1 MRREERLGAAAFVAG
16 ASGVLPRAHLTAPAP
31 RHYVEDMQPPQAPGA
46 GSPAG
51 PVQVAEGLEGI
62 VAAESRIC
70 FVDGIQGRLF
80 YQGYD
85 IHDLAAHAGFEE
97 VAYLLW
103 HGDLP
108 TRAQLDALN
117 EELVAARPL
126 PQPVLDLL
134 CSLPRDVP
142 PMDALRTA
150 VSALGIY
157 DPESRDDSQP
167 ANVRKSVRL
176 TAQTATIV
184 AAIGRCREGKAPV
197 APDPALSHAA
207 NFLHML
213 WGRRPDETGVKTAE
227 IALIL
232 HADHELNAS
241 TFAARVTAATLSD
254 MHSAITSAIGTL
266 KGPLH
271 GGANEAVMRLLLR
284 VGDPAKVVPAARE
297 ILAAG
302 RKIPGFGHRVYK
314 TEDPRATHLRRMS
327 EELGRRRG
335 EPKWFEMSRAL
346 ERFMLAEKHIN
357 ANVDF
362 YSASSYYYLGFP
374 LELFTPFFAVSRI
387 SGWTAHVLEQLADNR
402 IIRPRAEYVGPRNR
416 TYVPIGQRR

>member
-1 MRREERLGAAAFVAG
+1 M
-16 ASGVLPRAHLTAPAP
+16 
-31 RHYVEDMQPPQAPGA
+31 QAPA
-46 GSPAG
+46 GSPPPSHGA
-51 PVQVAEGLEGI
+51 PSTQVAEGLEGV

-70 FVDGIQGRLF
+70 FVDGVEGRLI

-85 IHDLAAHAGFEE
+85 IHDLVAHAGFEE

-108 TRAQLDALN
+108 TRAQLDVLN
-117 EELVAARPL
+117 DELIAARTL
-126 PQPVLDLL
+126 PEPAANLL
-134 CSLPRDVP
+134 RSFPRDVL

-150 VSALGIY
+150 ISALGIY
-157 DPESRDDSQP
+157 DPDSRDNSAA
-167 ANVRKSVRL
+167 ANLRKSVRL

-184 AAIGRCREGKAPV
+184 AAIGRYREGKDPV
-197 APDPALSHAA
+197 APDPSLSHAA
-207 NFLHML
+207 NFLAML
-213 WGRRPDETGVKTAE
+213 WGRRPDDTSVKTIE

-241 TFAARVTAATLSD
+241 TFAARVTAATLAD

-271 GGANEAVMRLLLR
+271 GGANEAVMRLLLGI
-284 VGDPAKVVPAARE
+284 GDPAKVIPAARE
-297 ILAAG
+297 MLAAKK
-302 RKIPGFGHRVYK
+302 KIPGFGHRVYR
-314 TEDPRATHLRRMS
+314 TEDPRATHLRKMS
-327 EELGRRRG
+327 EELGRRKG

-346 ERFMLAEKHIN
+346 EQFMLSEKKIY

-362 YSASSYYYLGFP
+362 YSATSYYYLGIP
-374 LELFTPFFAVSRI
+374 LQLFTPVFAVSRI

-416 TYVPIGQRR
+416 TYVAINRR

>member
-1 MRREERLGAAAFVAG
+1 MTV
-16 ASGVLPRAHLTAPAP
+16 SP
-31 RHYVEDMQPPQAPGA
+31 
-46 GSPAG
+46 GSPAPSRGG
-51 PVQVAEGLEGI
+51 PSTQVAEGLEGI

-70 FVDGIQGRLF
+70 FVDGVEGRLI

-85 IHDLAAHAGFEE
+85 IHDLVAHAGFEE

-117 EELVAARPL
+117 EDLIAARTL
-126 PQPVLDLL
+126 PAPVLDLL
-134 CSLPRDVP
+134 RGFPRDVP

-150 VSALGIY
+150 TSALGIY
-157 DPESRDDSQP
+157 DPESRDNSQG
-167 ANVRKSVRL
+167 ANLRKSVRL

-184 AAIGRCREGKAPV
+184 AAIGRRRAGNDPV
-197 APDPALSHAA
+197 APDPSLSHAA
-207 NFLHML
+207 NFLSML
-213 WGRRPDETGVKTAE
+213 WGRPPDDTSVKTIE

-241 TFAARVTAATLSD
+241 TFAARVTAATLAD

-271 GGANEAVMRLLLR
+271 GGANEAVMRLLLSI
-284 VGDPAKVVPAARE
+284 GDPAKVIPTARE
-297 ILAAG
+297 MLAAKK
-302 RKIPGFGHRVYK
+302 KIPGFGHRVYR
-314 TEDPRATHLRRMS
+314 TEDPRATHLRKMS
-327 EELGRRRG
+327 EELGRRKG

-346 ERFMLAEKHIN
+346 EQFMLSEKTIY

-362 YSASSYYYLGFP
+362 YSATSYYYLGIP
-374 LELFTPFFAVSRI
+374 LELFTPVFAVSRI

-402 IIRPRAEYVGPRNR
+402 IIRPRAEYVGPRGR
-416 TYVPIGQRR
+416 TYVPIDRRPPAR

>member
-1 MRREERLGAAAFVAG
+1 MDS
-16 ASGVLPRAHLTAPAP
+16 ASG
-31 RHYVEDMQPPQAPGA
+31 APGH
-46 GSPAG
+46 
-51 PVQVAEGLEGI
+51 VAEGLKGI

-70 FVDGIQGRLF
+70 FVDGIEGRLI

-108 TRAQLDALN
+108 TRDQLSALQRD
-117 EELVAARPL
+117 LVAARAL
-126 PQPVLDLL
+126 PDPVLNMLRGF
-134 CSLPRDVP
+134 PRAVL

-150 VSALGIY
+150 VSALGVY
-157 DPESRDDSQP
+157 DPETRDDSP
-167 ANVRKSVRL
+167 AANLRKSVRL
-176 TAQTATIV
+176 TAQLATIV
-184 AAIGRCREGKAPV
+184 AAIGRCRDGNDPIP
-197 APDPALSHAA
+197 PDPSLSHAA
-207 NFLHML
+207 NFLFML
-213 WGRRPDETGVKTAE
+213 WGRRPDDTSVKTME

-241 TFAARVTAATLSD
+241 TFAARVTAATLAD

-271 GGANEAVMRLLLR
+271 GGANEAVMRLLLKI
-284 VGDPAKVVPAARE
+284 GEPSKVLPAARE
-297 ILAAG
+297 MLAG
-302 RKIPGFGHRVYK
+302 KQKIPGFGHRVYK

-327 EELGRRRG
+327 EELGRRKG
-335 EPKWFEMSRAL
+335 ELKWFEMSRTL
-346 ERFMLAEKHIN
+346 EQFMLLEKKIH

-362 YSASSYYYLGFP
+362 YSASSYYELGIP
-374 LELFTPFFAVSRI
+374 LELFTPVFAVSRI

-416 TYVPIGQRR
+416 VYLPIDQR